1 MNTPLDNAKWIAPD
15 RKTAAP
21 IITRNFSATEG
32 ENATLTV
39 TGLGYFEVF
48 LNGKKLGC
56 DVLSPNPT
64 DYEKREFKKILY
76 PLKDTFTHRIYYK
89 TFELDELSAQ
99 NKLEIHLGGGWY
111 VQDERIAEGEMQY
124 GDRVKC
130 IYSIAFD
137 DRTVN
142 SDGSESWRQS
152 EIVFSNIF
160 IGEIIDPTARSEE
173 RRVIVLDNPKSQLC
187 PEIGPADREIRTV
200 KPQKIGN
207 VYDVGENISG
217 YVRIKTKAGYK
228 GTVTLRFS
236 EEIKEGELDFGSTG
250 HSQVTSSGKQQIMT
264 DKFICDGS
272 ERIFQPKFVWHCF
285 RYFDVEGEF
294 ESAEAVVV
302 HSDVAVTSGFESDSE
317 GCNFLYDAF
326 IRTELDNMHGSFPS
340 DCPHRERLGY
350 TGDGQVTA
358 QTVMLLMDAREF
370 YRKWIRDILDC
381 QDIKSGHI
389 QHTAPFN
396 GGGGGPGGWGSAVII
411 VPYQFWKVYGERE
424 VLKESNPAMK

>member
-1 MNTPLDNAKWIAPD
+1 M
-15 RKTAAP
+15 
-21 IITRNFSATEG
+21 ATEG

-56 DVLSPNPT
+56 DLLSPNPT
-64 DYEKREFKKILY
+64 DYEKREFTNILY
-76 PLKDTFTHRIYYK
+76 PCKDTFTHRIYYK
-89 TFELDELSAQ
+89 TFELSELE
-99 NKLEIHLGGGWY
+99 NKNTLEIHLGGGWY

-137 DRTVN
+137 DRTIT

-160 IGEIIDPTARSEE
+160 IGEIIDPTVQLEE

-250 HSQVTSSGKQQIMT
+250 HIQVTSSGKQQIMT

-272 ERIFQPKFVWHCF
+272 ERVFQPKFVWHCF

-294 ESAEAVVV
+294 
-302 HSDVAVTSGFESDSE
+302 
-317 GCNFLYDAF
+317 
-326 IRTELDNMHGSFPS
+326 
-340 DCPHRERLGY
+340 
-350 TGDGQVTA
+350 
-358 QTVMLLMDAREF
+358 
-370 YRKWIRDILDC
+370 
-381 QDIKSGHI
+381 
-389 QHTAPFN
+389 
-396 GGGGGPGGWGSAVII
+396 
-411 VPYQFWKVYGERE
+411 
-424 VLKESNPAMK
+424 